1 MAYIQTFP
9 DCPFEVIQPVSNV
22 LGAAKASV
30 PQKVGR
36 HCPSPK
42 KGSEVRV
49 ALVPGRA
56 QGLASAVVSMY
67 QGVQARKRWAVGDR
81 ISGSRCVA
89 STAFIAA
96 FDPHKVGRVLTVSDH
111 TMEVISAMSRLRRQ
125 EAECEL
131 SLEVQH
137 GTSQKSKRRTR
148 ERTWRPVRSQS
159 PSRPERPYR
168 MTLSFLHTAADTAS
182 TPRRCH

>member
-9 DCPFEVIQPVSNV
+9 DCPFEVIQQVSNV

-56 QGLASAVVSMY
+56 QGLASAVAYRPTQRMPML
-67 QGVQARKRWAVGDR
+67 D
-81 ISGSRCVA
+81 
-89 STAFIAA
+89 
-96 FDPHKVGRVLTVSDH
+96 
-111 TMEVISAMSRLRRQ
+111 SA
-125 EAECEL
+125 EAEIRAD
-131 SLEVQH
+131 VPW
-137 GTSQKSKRRTR
+137 RR
-148 ERTWRPVRSQS
+148 EIW
-159 PSRPERPYR
+159 
-168 MTLSFLHTAADTAS
+168 FN
-182 TPRRCH
+182 